1 VSKEF
6 LNKSKKT
13 TIEETQKNA
22 LFNLFPCTNYNKT
35 TCSVPHW
42 LKFQNFL
49 KVMKKKCSIELMKN
63 QSQPWNSEL
72 KNQSESQQ
80 KIPFFRIDFNTK
92 DELGWTNFQTR

>member
-1 VSKEF
+1 VFCASLVKISK
-6 LNKSKKT
+6 
-13 TIEETQKNA
+13 
-22 LFNLFPCTNYNKT
+22 LFESNE
-35 TCSVPHW
+35 
-42 LKFQNFL
+42 
-49 KVMKKKCSIELMKN
+49 KKCSIELMKN